1 LKASCNTHIIHS
13 EIKTG
18 KTTKLIE
25 LSKFLKEIGYK
36 VFFVSN
42 FNYKR
47 HNYEFCDDYR
57 NINQTSDI
65 RLYKTIKETLIRDYH
80 DVLLIDDIDY
90 SNNDLY
96 KYIFDMDIIK
106 IFTCDTSSLETIK
119 SKIDNFKLYDFN
131 SLKQLIR
138 DFKLEKLIK

>member
-1 LKASCNTHIIHS
+1 MKASCNTHIIHS